1 VTADTVRAEPGL
13 LALLAGARVIDLEQP
28 RFQGMPMFPANNP
41 NYAFMLHRRHE
52 EGLESRTSAAG
63 MILTADHAG
72 THVDALCHQAENMVM
87 FGGVPVSAA
96 NQGPGGLTALTA
108 ETLPPIIRRGVLI
121 DLVAA
126 RGGDRLPP
134 RYLVEGDELAATA
147 QEQGVEVHPG
157 DVLLVHTGWGAAWR
171 DPDYITGGGMARS
184 SGEWAVERQ
193 VYAVG
198 ADNMSWDL
206 PGYTDPVLGHSLPN
220 HTLLLARAGILIFEN
235 LLLEDLA
242 ATGARE
248 FAFVSLPLKLVGAT
262 GSPTR
267 PVAIIAQDPIAQDAI
282 TQHPG
287 EGQ

>member
-1 VTADTVRAEPGL
+1 VTAGAAHQEAARPEAGL
-13 LALLAGARVIDLEQP
+13 IAQLESAQVVDLEQP

-52 EGLESRTSAAG
+52 PGLESRTSAAG

-87 FGGVPVSAA
+87 FGGVRVSAA
-96 NQGPGGLTALTA
+96 SQGPGGLTELTA
-108 ETLPPIIRRGVLI
+108 ETLPPVIRRGVLV

-126 RGGDRLPP
+126 RGDRLPP
-134 RYLVEGDELAATA
+134 RYLVERDELAAVA
-147 QEQGVEVHPG
+147 DQQGIQPRPG
-157 DVLLVHTGWGAAWR
+157 DVLLVRTGWGAAWR

-184 SGEWAVERQ
+184 CGEWAAERQ

-206 PGYTDPVLGHSLPN
+206 PGYTDPVLGHTLPN

-248 FAFVSLPLKLVGAT
+248 FVFVSLPLKLVGAT

-267 PVAIIAQDPIAQDAI
+267 PVAIIQR
-282 TQHPG
+282 HPP
-287 EGQ
+287 EGR